1 MQARNNSSLASS
13 YGPHGAGAEIAYAIV
28 GSALGRLMVAGTRH
42 GICFAA
48 MGEADAALVAEL
60 RADYPR
66 ASIRVVDPNRPD
78 DSRIGRWADA
88 LADYVAGR
96 ATMPAPPMDI
106 RGTPF
111 QFAVWEQLRAIP
123 AGETRS
129 YSEIARRIG
138 RPRAIRAVGT
148 ANGAN
153 PVSIVIPC
161 HRAIRASGHLGGYR
175 WGLERKRRLLEME
188 AGATSALQFPSAGCG
203 TPDIEARRAR
213 TPRAVSRS

>member
-1 MQARNNSSLASS
+1 MIRAKGNSVNDCS
-13 YGPHGAGAEIAYAIV
+13 YGPNGFGAEIAYAIV
-28 GSALGRLMVAGTRH
+28 DSALGRLLVAGTRR

-48 MGEADAALVAEL
+48 MGEADPALVAEL
-60 RADYPR
+60 RRDYPR
-66 ASIRVVDPNRPD
+66 ATIRAFVADPSRHED
-78 DSRIGRWADA
+78 ARIGRWANA
-88 LADYVAGR
+88 LAKYVAGR
-96 ATMPAPPMDI
+96 AKMPVPPMDI

-111 QFAVWEQLRAIP
+111 QFAVWDQLRAIP

-138 RPRAIRAVGT
+138 RPRATRAVGT

-175 WGLERKRRLLEME
+175 WGLERKAKLLEME
-188 AGATSALQFPSAGCG
+188 ARM
-203 TPDIEARRAR
+203 EK
-213 TPRAVSRS
+213 

>member
-1 MQARNNSSLASS
+1 MQAQNNSSQTSS
-13 YGPHGAGAEIAYAIV
+13 YGPRGDGAEIAYTIV
-28 GSALGRLMVAGTRH
+28 DSALGRLLVAGTRR

-48 MGEADAALVAEL
+48 MGDADPALVAEL
-60 RADYPR
+60 RGDYPR
-66 ASIRVVDPNRPD
+66 ASIRVADPNRPD
-78 DSRIGRWADA
+78 DTHIGRCANA

-96 ATMPAPPMDI
+96 AAMPAPPMDI

-111 QFAVWEQLRAIP
+111 QFSVWEQLRAIP

-188 AGATSALQFPSAGCG
+188 AGAT
-203 TPDIEARRAR
+203 
-213 TPRAVSRS
+213 

>member
-1 MQARNNSSLASS
+1 MRTKSNSSPNAS
-13 YGPHGAGAEIAYAIV
+13 YGPGGDGAAIAYAIAD
-28 GSALGRLMVAGTRH
+28 SALGRLLVAGTRR

-48 MGEADAALVAEL
+48 MGEADSTLVAEL
-60 RADYPR
+60 RRDYPR
-66 ASIRVVDPNRPD
+66 ATIRVADPNRRED
-78 DSRIGRWADA
+78 ARVGRWANA

-96 ATMPAPPMDI
+96 SKMPAPPMDI

-123 AGETRS
+123 PGETRS

-153 PVSIVIPC
+153 PVSIIIPC

-175 WGLERKRRLLEME
+175 WGLDRKRKLLEME
-188 AGATSALQFPSAGCG
+188 SQKPN
-203 TPDIEARRAR
+203 P
-213 TPRAVSRS
+213 

>member
-1 MQARNNSSLASS
+1 MKPQNNKSFTCS
-13 YGPHGAGAEIAYAIV
+13 YGARGEGAEIAYAIV
-28 GSALGRLMVAGTRH
+28 DSALGRLLAAGTRR

-48 MGEADAALVAEL
+48 MGEADAAVVSEL
-60 RADYPR
+60 RADYPL
-66 ASIRVVDPNRPD
+66 AAIRTADLDRRED
-78 DSRIGRWADA
+78 RHIGDFADA
-88 LADYVAGR
+88 LARYVSGCAE
-96 ATMPAPPMDI
+96 MPSPPVDI

-153 PVSIVIPC
+153 PISILIPC

-175 WGLERKRRLLEME
+175 YGLDRKRKLLEME
-188 AGATSALQFPSAGCG
+188 A
-203 TPDIEARRAR
+203 R
-213 TPRAVSRS
+213 TR

>member
-1 MQARNNSSLASS
+1 MRTQNKNNNHSS
-13 YGPHGAGAEIAYAIV
+13 YGPHGVGAEIAYAIV
-28 GSALGRLMVAGTRH
+28 DSALGRLLVAGTRR

-48 MGEADAALVAEL
+48 MGDADTTLVAEL
-60 RADYPR
+60 RHDYPL
-66 ASIRVVDPNRPD
+66 AAIRVADPNRRE
-78 DSRIGRWADA
+78 DSRVGQWADA
-88 LADYVAGR
+88 LANYVAGR
-96 ATMPAPPMDI
+96 SKMPAPPMDI

-111 QFAVWEQLRAIP
+111 QFAVWDQLRAIP

-153 PVSIVIPC
+153 PVSILIPC

-175 WGLERKRRLLEME
+175 WGLERKRLLLEVE
-188 AGATSALQFPSAGCG
+188 RSG
-203 TPDIEARRAR
+203 R
-213 TPRAVSRS
+213 TRG

>member
-1 MQARNNSSLASS
+1 MRARNNSSQNSS
-13 YGPHGAGAEIAYAIV
+13 YGLRGAGGEIAFAIV
-28 GSALGRLMVAGTRH
+28 DSALGRLLVAGTRR

-48 MGEADAALVAEL
+48 MGESDRTLVAEL

-66 ASIRVVDPNRPD
+66 ASIRVIDPNRRED
-78 DSRIGRWADA
+78 TRIAHWADA
-88 LADYVAGR
+88 IAGYVAGR
-96 ATMPAPPMDI
+96 AKMPSPPMDI

-129 YSEIARRIG
+129 YSEIARRVG

-175 WGLERKRRLLEME
+175 WGLERKRKLLEME
-188 AGATSALQFPSAGCG
+188 AKGQ
-203 TPDIEARRAR
+203 
-213 TPRAVSRS
+213 PRLNHGR

>member
-1 MQARNNSSLASS
+1 MRAQNNSSQAPS
-13 YGPHGAGAEIAYAIV
+13 YGPHGDGAEIAYSIV
-28 GSALGRLMVAGTRH
+28 DSALGRLLLAGTRR

-48 MGEADAALVAEL
+48 MAESDRTLVVEL
-60 RADYPR
+60 HADYPR
-66 ASIRVVDPNRPD
+66 ASIRVAAPDRPE
-78 DSRIGRWADA
+78 DSHIGYWAEA
-88 LADYVAGR
+88 LANYIAGHSK
-96 ATMPAPPMDI
+96 MPTPAMDI

-129 YSEIARRIG
+129 YSEIARGIG

-153 PVSIVIPC
+153 PVSILIPC

-175 WGLERKRRLLEME
+175 WGLDRKRKLLEME
-188 AGATSALQFPSAGCG
+188 ARMCG
-203 TPDIEARRAR
+203 QPN
-213 TPRAVSRS
+213 P

>member
-1 MQARNNSSLASS
+1 MQAQNNSWQDSS
-13 YGPHGAGAEIAYAIV
+13 YGPQGQGAEIAYSIV
-28 GSALGRLMVAGTRH
+28 DSALGRLLVAGTRR

-48 MGEADAALVAEL
+48 MGESDRTLIAEL
-60 RADYPR
+60 RTDYPR
-66 ASIRVVDPNRPD
+66 ASIRVADSNRPD
-78 DSRIGRWADA
+78 DSHVEQWAEA
-88 LADYVAGR
+88 LAKYIAGR
-96 ATMPAPPMDI
+96 SAMPTPPMDI

-111 QFAVWEQLRAIP
+111 QFLVWDQIRAIP

-138 RPRAIRAVGT
+138 RPRAIRAVGS

-175 WGLERKRRLLEME
+175 WGLERKRQLLEME
-188 AGATSALQFPSAGCG
+188 SQKSN
-203 TPDIEARRAR
+203 R
-213 TPRAVSRS
+213 

>member
-1 MQARNNSSLASS
+1 MRSQNNSSHTPS
-13 YGPHGAGAEIAYAIV
+13 YGPRGEGAEIAYTIV
-28 GSALGRLMVAGTRH
+28 DSALGRLLVAGTRR

-48 MGEADAALVAEL
+48 MGESDRMLVAEL

-66 ASIRVVDPNRPD
+66 ASIRVSVADPKRPQ
-78 DSRIGRWADA
+78 DSRIARCADA
-88 LADYVAGR
+88 LASYVAGR
-96 ATMPAPPMDI
+96 AKMPAPPMDI

-111 QFAVWEQLRAIP
+111 QFAVWDQLRAILP
-123 AGETRS
+123 GETRS

-188 AGATSALQFPSAGCG
+188 
-203 TPDIEARRAR
+203 RRL
-213 TPRAVSRS
+213 RS

>member
-1 MQARNNSSLASS
+1 MRTRKDSSQNSS
-13 YGPHGAGAEIAYAIV
+13 YGPGGDGAQIAYAIV
-28 GSALGRLMVAGTRH
+28 DSAFGRLLVAGTRR

-48 MGEADAALVAEL
+48 MGEADETLVAEL
-60 RADYPR
+60 RSDYPR
-66 ASIRVVDPNRPD
+66 ASIRVFDANRHE
-78 DSRIGRWADA
+78 DSHIGRCADA
-88 LADYVAGR
+88 LAGYIAGR
-96 ATMPAPPMDI
+96 SEMPGPPMDI

-111 QFAVWEQLRAIP
+111 QFAVWDQLRAIP

-153 PVSIVIPC
+153 PISIIIPC

-175 WGLERKRRLLEME
+175 WGLERKRKLLEME
-188 AGATSALQFPSAGCG
+188 LSAASPGSGQAIQ
-203 TPDIEARRAR
+203 DI
-213 TPRAVSRS
+213 P

>member
-1 MQARNNSSLASS
+1 MRTQNNSSRSSS
-13 YGPHGAGAEIAYAIV
+13 YGPRGEGAEIAYSIV
-28 GSALGRLMVAGTRH
+28 DSTLGRLLVAGTQR

-48 MGEADAALVAEL
+48 MGEADSTLVAEL
-60 RADYPR
+60 RGDYPR
-66 ASIRVVDPNRPD
+66 ATIRVADPNRRE
-78 DSRIGRWADA
+78 DSRIGQWADA

-96 ATMPAPPMDI
+96 SKMPTPPMDI

-111 QFAVWEQLRAIP
+111 QFSVWEQLRVIP
-123 AGETRS
+123 PGQTRS

-153 PVSIVIPC
+153 PVSIIIPC

-175 WGLERKRRLLEME
+175 WGLERKRKLLEME
-188 AGATSALQFPSAGCG
+188 ARMCAQPN
-203 TPDIEARRAR
+203 P
-213 TPRAVSRS
+213 